1 MPIAVTGS
9 IATDHLMHFAGKFS
23 EQLLP
28 EHIHKV
34 SLSFLVDDLVIRR
47 GGIGANIAYG
57 LAQLGHRPVLIG
69 AAGQDFADYRAWL
82 ERHHV
87 DCGSVLVSET
97 AHTARFV
104 CTTDDELCQIASFY
118 PGAMSE
124 ARLIELAPVHARVGG
139 FDVVCIAPDDP
150 QAMLRHTEE
159 CRERGYPFAADP
171 SQQMALMGG
180 EDIRM
185 LVDGAAYLFT
195 NEYEKALLEQK
206 TGWSDAE
213 VLKRV
218 RTRITTYGA
227 DGVKIESQDAA
238 TIEIP
243 VVPARRIVDPTGV
256 GDGFRSGFLAA
267 TSWGLSAERSAQVGA
282 TLATLVLEADG
293 PQEYAVVPAEFVARL
308 GEVYGGT
315 AADEVRAH
323 LPT

>member
-23 EQLLP
+23 EQLLA
-28 EHIHKV
+28 EHLHKV

-57 LAQLGHRPVLIG
+57 LTQLGVRPVLIG
-69 AAGQDFADYRAWL
+69 AAGADFADHRAWL
-82 ERHHV
+82 ERHGV
-87 DCGSVLVSET
+87 DCGSVLISET

-104 CTTDDELCQIASFY
+104 CTTDDEQCQIASFY

-124 ARLIELAPVHARVGG
+124 ARLIELSPVADRVGG
-139 FDVVCIAPDDP
+139 FEVVCIAPDDP
-150 QAMLRHTEE
+150 QAMLRHTDE
-159 CRERGYPFAADP
+159 CRDRGYAFAADP

-180 EDIRM
+180 EDIKQ
-185 LVDGAAYLFT
+185 LVDGATYLFT
-195 NEYEKALLEQK
+195 NDYERALMEQK

-218 RTRITTYGA
+218 RTRVTTYGA
-227 DGVKIESQDAA
+227 DGIRIESQDAA
-238 TIEIP
+238 TIQVP
-243 VVPARRIVDPTGV
+243 VVPPRQIVDPTGV
-256 GDGFRSGFLAA
+256 GDGFRSGFLGA

-293 PQEYAVVPAEFVARL
+293 PQEYAADRPAFVTRL
-308 GEVYGGT
+308 GEVYGAD
-315 AADEVRAH
+315 AAAEVRTH
-323 LPT
+323 LG